1 MHSNSGQFVGAA
13 DAYDHHVGRYG
24 AQLAAGLIEVA
35 DVLPGQRVLDVGL
48 RTGTAHEGA
57 RRPRRR

>member
-35 DVLPGQRVLDVGL
+35 DVLPGQRLLDVGC
-48 RTGTAHEGA
+48 
-57 RRPRRR
+57 